1 MTAWIGKIAVVTG
14 ASRGAG
20 RGIAYELGQAGAT
33 VYVTGRST
41 QNGTTD
47 NRPETIEETAAGVTA
62 RGGHGIAV
70 RCDHTDPDDVARL
83 FQQIQAQHGRIDLL
97 VNSVFGGSEA
107 SLPPGQGKRFWERP
121 PEHWDAM
128 MVAGP
133 KAYLLTTRAAVP
145 LLEQSPAA
153 LIINLT
159 SFSPNQAAG
168 NLYYDLAMQSIN
180 RMTFVMGQELRESHI
195 AVIALCPGFMR
206 TERVVDAGFSS
217 DATETTVYVGRS
229 VVALLNDS
237 TVMHRTGQALFVSD
251 LACDYGFTDQDGTQ
265 PASFQLS
272 DEHSTSALTV
282 RRKD

>member
-1 MTAWIGKIAVVTG
+1 MYMSSLKSKIAVVTG

-20 RGIAYELGQAGAT
+20 RGIAYELGRAGAT

-41 QNGTTD
+41 QEGSTD
-47 NRPETIEETAAGVTA
+47 DRPETIEQTASGVTA
-62 RGGHGIAV
+62 RGGNGIAV
-70 RCDHTDPDDVARL
+70 RCDHTDPDDINRL
-83 FQQIQAQHGRIDLL
+83 VQQIHDQHGRIDLL

-145 LLEQSPAA
+145 LLQQSPAA
-153 LIINLT
+153 LIVNLT
-159 SFSPNQAAG
+159 SFSPNQTAG

-180 RMTFVMGQELRESHI
+180 RMTCVMGQEFRTSR
-195 AVIALCPGFMR
+195 VTSIALCPGFMR

-217 DATETTVYVGRS
+217 DATETTAYVGRA
-229 VVALLNDS
+229 VVALAQDPDILQ
-237 TVMHRTGQALFVSD
+237 RTGQALFVSE
-251 LACDYGFTDQDGTQ
+251 LALDYGFTDQDGSQ
-265 PASFQLS
+265 PVSFRVAT
-272 DEHSTSALTV
+272 E
-282 RRKD
+282 

>member
-1 MTAWIGKIAVVTG
+1 MCMSSLKSKIAVVTG

-20 RGIAYELGQAGAT
+20 RGIAYELGRAGAT

-41 QNGTTD
+41 QESSTD
-47 NRPETIEETAAGVTA
+47 DRPETIEQTATEVTA

-70 RCDHTDPDDVARL
+70 RCDHTDPDDINRL
-83 FQQIQAQHGRIDLL
+83 VQQIHDQHGRIDLL

-145 LLEQSPAA
+145 LLQQSPAA
-153 LIINLT
+153 LIVNLT

-180 RMTFVMGQELRESHI
+180 RMTCVMGQELRTS
-195 AVIALCPGFMR
+195 LR
-206 TERVVDAGFSS
+206 L
-217 DATETTVYVGRS
+217 RS
-229 VVALLNDS
+229 VPVSCGRNGSSTQDSEVMRPRPPLTSDELSSPWHRIRISCNRAVKPYSSRNSPVTMALRI
-237 TVMHRTGQALFVSD
+237 RTGRNRYCFI
-251 LACDYGFTDQDGTQ
+251 
-265 PASFQLS
+265 
-272 DEHSTSALTV
+272 
-282 RRKD
+282 